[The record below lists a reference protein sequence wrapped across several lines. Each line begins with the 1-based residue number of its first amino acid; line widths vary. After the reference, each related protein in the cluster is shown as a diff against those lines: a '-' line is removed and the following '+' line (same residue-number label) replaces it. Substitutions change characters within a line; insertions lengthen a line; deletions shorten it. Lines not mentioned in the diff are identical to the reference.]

1 MARAERIGWR
11 VAVIAMLF
19 VVSPLGPTPSAL
31 AAFLDPATA
40 SATFGTDTLAPPTNL
55 SAGLCVTG
63 FTASWTATTST
74 WRTGYEVQWK
84 LSTSSTWNSAT
95 TTETSHT
102 VSGLSLLNT
111 YDVRVRA
118 YYGATWKSTFA
129 GPVNVFCTL

>member
-1 MARAERIGWR
+1 VARAERIGWR
-11 VAVIAMLF
+11 AAVVAVLF

-40 SATFGTDTLAPPTNL
+40 SATFGTDTLAPPTNVTT
-55 SAGLCVTG
+55 SLCATG

-84 LSTSSTWNSAT
+84 LSTSGTWNSAT
-95 TTETSHT
+95 TTGTSYT

-111 YDVRVRA
+111 YNVRVRA
-118 YYGATWKSTFA
+118 YFGANWKSTFA
-129 GPVNVFCTL
+129 GPVDVFCTL